1 MEYAHAAFATI
12 AIALG
17 ALQFMRRKG
26 GSSHRLLGRAY
37 LGSMALTALLS
48 FFLTSMT
55 GTFSFLHILSILT
68 LITLGQTLWHLRNGN
83 VLGHALSMIWLY
95 GGLLTAGILAATRH
109 GLDLPPVALVGV
121 LLLVW
126 SGVIWGSIQVRRSLA
141 RSA

>member
-17 ALQFMRRKG
+17 ASQFMRRKG

-37 LGSMALTALLS
+37 LGSMALTALSS

-68 LITLGQTLWHLRNGN
+68 LITLAQTLWHLRSGN
-83 VLGHALSMIWLY
+83 VLGHALSMIWL
-95 GGLLTAGILAATRH
+95 
-109 GLDLPPVALVGV
+109 
-121 LLLVW
+121 
-126 SGVIWGSIQVRRSLA
+126 
-141 RSA
+141 